1 MFGKKKDK
9 KNTVK
14 PRTFT
19 QLEQL
24 CANDKETYEALVPV
38 MFLDPRKIETT
49 AQQASEN
56 AKRFEKDKDFVSA
69 RMWYEVAGGL
79 SLYEGNAKKVAEYYG
94 SAERITG
101 AKYLILKDPD
111 KAVAKAQEYYGKY
124 LTDSAG
130 AAKA

>member
-1 MFGKKKDK
+1 MFSRKKDE
-9 KNTVK
+9 KNAVK

-24 CANDKETYEALVPV
+24 CADDKETYESLVPV

-49 AQQASEN
+49 VKQAAEN

-101 AKYLILKDPD
+101 ANYLILKNPD
-111 KAVAKAQEYYGKY
+111 KAVAKAQEYYSKY
-124 LTDSAG
+124 LTDAAG
-130 AAKA
+130 TAKA

>member
-1 MFGKKKDK
+1 MFGKKKDE
-9 KNTVK
+9 KNAVK

-19 QLEQL
+19 ELEQL
-24 CANDKETYEALVPV
+24 CADDKETYEALLPV

-49 AQQASEN
+49 VKQAADN

-79 SLYEGNAKKVAEYYG
+79 SLYEGNAKKVAEYYD
-94 SAERITG
+94 SAERVTG
-101 AKYLILKDPD
+101 AKYLILKNPD
-111 KAVAKAQEYYGKY
+111 KAVAKAQEYNSKY
-124 LTDSAG
+124 VTDAAG

>member
-1 MFGKKKDK
+1 VFSRKKDE
-9 KNTVK
+9 KNAVK

-24 CANDKETYEALVPV
+24 CADDKETYESLVPV

-49 AQQASEN
+49 VKQAAEN

-101 AKYLILKDPD
+101 AKYLILKNPD
-111 KAVAKAQEYYGKY
+111 KAVAKAQEYYSKY
-124 LTDSAG
+124 LTDAAG
-130 AAKA
+130 TAKA